1 MCSKLSSSSRYSAAK
16 INMFSFSLEMQMV
29 SKCLIVYLVNE
40 SQPTL
45 ATPCYSALSVRMV
58 LPHTP
63 LPKLTRPHQMQ
74 WRVKKSQPPA
84 C

>member
-1 MCSKLSSSSRYSAAK
+1 MCAEVSSSSSYSAAK

-29 SKCLIVYLVNE
+29 SKCLMVYLVNE

-45 ATPCYSALSVRMV
+45 ATPCSSALSVRMG
-58 LPHTP
+58 LLHTP
-63 LPKLTRPHQMQ
+63 LPTLTRPHQMQ
-74 WRVKKSQPPA
+74 WTVKKKRPQA

>member
-1 MCSKLSSSSRYSAAK
+1 MCSEVSSSSRYSAAK

-45 ATPCYSALSVRMV
+45 ATPCSSALSVRMG

-63 LPKLTRPHQMQ
+63 FQ
-74 WRVKKSQPPA
+74 S
-84 C
+84 